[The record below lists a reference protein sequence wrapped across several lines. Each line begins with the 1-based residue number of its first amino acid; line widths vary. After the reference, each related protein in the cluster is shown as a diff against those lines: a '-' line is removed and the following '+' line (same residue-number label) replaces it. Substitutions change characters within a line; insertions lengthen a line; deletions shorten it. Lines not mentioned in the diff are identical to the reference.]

1 MYLKEYIKMKSLF
14 VAVFALAAS
23 YVALNPLYV
32 DERPDITLSNVEAL
46 ANGESGPACCTDV
59 NYINPCNYY
68 DNAVPCPCGM

>member
-1 MYLKEYIKMKSLF
+1 MKTLF

-23 YVALNPLYV
+23 YAALNPLYV
-32 DERPDITLSNVEAL
+32 DEMSDITLSNVEAL